1 MYISRID
8 IRNFRNFNH
17 LELDLCENAVIVG
30 ENKIGKS
37 NLIYALRLVLDP
49 RLSDSERHLRL
60 EDFWDGLSRP
70 LSKDDCIQISVD
82 IADYENNEGLMAVLA
97 EHLIQA
103 EPMVSRLTYL
113 YRPKPSLNENP
124 KKEADYEFLVY
135 GGGRPEN
142 QIGYETRRW
151 LPLSVLPALRDAEDD
166 LGSWTHS
173 PLAPL
178 LRAVSGSITQETL
191 EQAAEEVTKATKKVA
206 DINEIKNLSD
216 EIQNSLK
223 QKVGEKHAITTNL
236 GFSPADPNRLL
247 RSLRLFIDSGQRGIG
262 DASLGSANLLY
273 LTLLTLELE
282 RQVRAGERSHT
293 FLAIEEP
300 EAHLHPHIQR
310 LVFRDF
316 LDSRTTVVAEEN
328 KKPQTVLLTTHSPH
342 IVSVS
347 PLNSIAVLR
356 KSEDGKSTIG
366 MSTAKLHLGDKT
378 VKDLERYL
386 DTNRGEIVFAKGVL
400 LVEGPAEEF
409 VVPKLGKLLGV
420 DFDEMGISVCS
431 IDGTNFEPYVQFLG
445 KNGLNIPC
453 AVLTDLDPREDRGA
467 LGISRARTLL
477 KLSDLGNEVEQLPDE
492 AISSIATN
500 FGIFLNEHTFEID
513 LFLAGLHEKMC
524 EVLVD
529 LSSNGAATKRATALK
544 VDPATIDREQFLKD
558 IEEIGKGRFSQRL
571 ASVLDQQ
578 ICPKYI
584 VDAINYV
591 STRIH

>member
-8 IRNFRNFNH
+8 IKNFRNFCH

-37 NLIYALRLVLDP
+37 NLIFALRLVLDP
-49 RLSDSERHLRL
+49 RLSDSERHLRV
-60 EDFWDGLSRP
+60 EDFWDGLTRP

-82 IADYENNEGLMAVLA
+82 IADYENDEGLMAVLA
-97 EHLIQA
+97 EHLVQA

-113 YRPKPSLNENP
+113 YRPKPGLEADP
-124 KKEADYEFLVY
+124 KKEADYEFVVY
-135 GGGRPEN
+135 GGARPEN
-142 QIGYETRRW
+142 QIGYETRKW
-151 LPLSVLPALRDAEDD
+151 LPLSVLPALRNAEDD
-166 LGSWTHS
+166 LASWGHS

-191 EQAAEEVTKATKKVA
+191 KQAAEEVTKATKRVA
-206 DINEIKNLSD
+206 DINEIKTLSD
-216 EIQNSLK
+216 QIQNSLK
-223 QKVGEKHAITTNL
+223 EKVGEKHAITTSL

-247 RSLRLFIDSGQRGIG
+247 RSLRLFIDDGQRGVG

-282 RQVRAGERSHT
+282 RQVQAGERSHT

-316 LDSRTTVVAEEN
+316 LDSRTTVIAEES

-342 IVSVS
+342 IVSVAR
-347 PLNSIAVLR
+347 LNSIAVLR
-356 KSEDGKSTIG
+356 KSEDGRSTIG
-366 MSTAKLHLGDKT
+366 KSSAKLHLDEKT

-409 VVPKLGKLLGV
+409 VVPKLGKFLGI

-431 IDGTNFEPYVQFLG
+431 VNGTNFEPYLQFLG
-445 KNGLNIPC
+445 QNGLDIPF
-453 AVLTDLDPREDRGA
+453 AVLTDLDPREDGFA
-467 LGISRARTLL
+467 LGISRARTLMRL
-477 KLSDLGNEVEQLPDE
+477 LGMGDELERIPDD
-492 AISSIATN
+492 AIPSIASS
-500 FGIFLNEHTFEID
+500 FGIFLNGHTFEIE
-513 LFLAGLHEKMC
+513 LLLAGNHEKMC
-524 EVLVD
+524 DVLAE
-529 LSSNGAATKRATALK
+529 LTTNGAAMKRAAALRK
-544 VDPATIDREQFLKD
+544 DPTNIDRKQFLKD

-571 ASVLDQQ
+571 ASVLHQQ
-578 ICPKYI
+578 LCPKYI
-584 VDAINYV
+584 ADAINYV
-591 STRIH
+591 NARIH